1 MNWNGVGGADLW
13 IICGSFRVTGL
24 SCERLDAR
32 RALEE
37 ARFAISN
44 F

>member
-1 MNWNGVGGADLW
+1 MKWNGVEERDFW
-13 IICGSFRVTGL
+13 SICVSFRVTGL
-24 SCERLDAR
+24 SCQRLDAR